1 MSLRHENL
9 TPEEL
14 ALQRD
19 LDRSWEGAQKAL
31 ADPLF
36 RAYLGQSIARLNSSP
51 STKPLSKDEFLVRT
65 DAAAP
70 AAIGRW
76 LARQGR

>member
-14 ALQRD
+14 ALKRD

-31 ADPLF
+31 GDPLF
-36 RAYLGQSIARLNSSP
+36 RAYLEQSIERLNSSL
-51 STKPLSKDEFLVRT
+51 STKPLSKDQF
-65 DAAAP
+65 
-70 AAIGRW
+70 
-76 LARQGR
+76 LARTELPPE

>member
-9 TPEEL
+9 TPGEL
-14 ALQRD
+14 ALQSD

-36 RAYLGQSIARLNSSP
+36 RAYLEQSIERLNSSP
-51 STKPLSKDEFLVRT
+51 STKPLSKGEFLART
-65 DAAAP
+65 ELP
-70 AAIGRW
+70 PE
-76 LARQGR
+76 